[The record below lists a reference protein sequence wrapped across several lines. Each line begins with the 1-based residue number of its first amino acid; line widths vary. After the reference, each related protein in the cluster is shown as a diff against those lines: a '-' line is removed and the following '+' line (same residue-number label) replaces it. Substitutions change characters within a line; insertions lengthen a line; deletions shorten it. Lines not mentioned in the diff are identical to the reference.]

1 MADQLLDLICTDEKL
16 TEAMMN
22 GQLTQQSVAFT
33 EKDIKRILSDK
44 KNCQDVIDD
53 LKVVQ
58 DKIEKE
64 SSSLKEELEKQMA
77 KSQPNIKE
85 ITERLVKERLDEAH
99 A

>member
-1 MADQLLDLICTDEKL
+1 
-16 TEAMMN
+16 
-22 GQLTQQSVAFT
+22 
-33 EKDIKRILSDK
+33 
-44 KNCQDVIDD
+44 VIDD